1 DMDNGSIFQP
11 GFKQYGKADAPPGGK
26 LDGVAQQVENNLFE
40 AQLIAVYDCGNIRC
54 DLFRD
59 IEMFVADDRQLGV
72 DDIAD
77 GMLQG
82 KSGMLQLDHAGFDLG
97 KIEDVVD
104 QG

>member
-1 DMDNGSIFQP
+1 MDNGSVFQP
-11 GFKQYGKADAPPGGK
+11 GFKQYGEADAPPGGK

-40 AQLIAVYDCGNIRC
+40 AQLIAVDDCGNVRS
-54 DLFRD
+54 DLAGD
-59 IEMFVADDRQLGV
+59 IEMLVADDRHLAV

-82 KSGMLQLDHAGFDLG
+82 KSGMLQFDHAGFDLG